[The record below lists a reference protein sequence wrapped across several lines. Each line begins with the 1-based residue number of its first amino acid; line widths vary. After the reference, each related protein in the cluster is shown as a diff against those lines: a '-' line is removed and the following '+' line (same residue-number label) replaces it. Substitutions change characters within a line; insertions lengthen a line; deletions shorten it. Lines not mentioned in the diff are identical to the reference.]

1 MSGWAPELESLLEIE
16 DRTPLPVVEYI
27 HKWARN
33 APNLYVSWLEWHD
46 GLVVERTWWAKRTKT
61 YGLEWDEVMRRT
73 TGCGGLKLVRDLYYT
88 GIGGW
93 QHERP
98 IWSNNEEAAAEL
110 MHDPNNHTDWTPCE
124 RCTIW
129 KNLLNPD
136 FITEQE
142 ELKYCGYT
150 PACGD
155 PIGYLEAWQEDHRV
169 EMLGRLG
176 ITPTPAL
183 VKKAAKDRGFCAF
196 LRRNQGTL
204 ERVGVRAFIY
214 AYDHGID
221 ATEAARRLQERQN
234 AGRLVCELC
243 PNVKRT
249 KLDRVRV
256 YQYVRGNGYTLA
268 SYDDY
273 IRACLDLRLDL
284 EDTKIAWPKDFPAAH
299 DVRIREWNDWRRKKD
314 EKVRADLYKAF
325 AEKAEPLKAWE
336 LSGTD
341 YEIRIPVTPAE
352 LDDEGAA
359 LHHCVGRMGYAKKM
373 AEGDSVIA
381 FCRKLSDPG
390 TPYVTIET
398 SPEGKLRQAHGDY
411 NAAPDAPTMA
421 FITVW
426 LGEIKERRKRA

>member
-1 MSGWAPELESLLEIE
+1 M
-16 DRTPLPVVEYI
+16 
-27 HKWARN
+27 
-33 APNLYVSWLEWHD
+33 
-46 GLVVERTWWAKRTKT
+46 
-61 YGLEWDEVMRRT
+61 
-73 TGCGGLKLVRDLYYT
+73 
-88 GIGGW
+88 
-93 QHERP
+93 
-98 IWSNNEEAAAEL
+98 
-110 MHDPNNHTDWTPCE
+110 
-124 RCTIW
+124 W

-136 FITEQE
+136 WITEQE
-142 ELKYCGYT
+142 EFKYCGYT

-183 VKKAAKDRGFCAF
+183 VKKAAKDKGFCAF
-196 LRRNQGTL
+196 LRRNKGAL
-204 ERVGVRAFIY
+204 EREGVRAFVY
-214 AYDHGID
+214 AYDPGID
-221 ATEAARRLQERQN
+221 VTEAARRLQERQN

-284 EDTKIAWPKDFPAAH
+284 EDTKVAWPKDFPAAH
-299 DVRIREWNDWRRKKD
+299 DVRIREWNDWRRKQDK
-314 EKVRADLYKAF
+314 KVRADLYKAF

-381 FCRKLSDPG
+381 FCRKLSEPG
-390 TPYVTIET
+390 KPYVTIET

-426 LGEIKERRKRA
+426 LGEIKERRKRACKNSKREPGWSSWA